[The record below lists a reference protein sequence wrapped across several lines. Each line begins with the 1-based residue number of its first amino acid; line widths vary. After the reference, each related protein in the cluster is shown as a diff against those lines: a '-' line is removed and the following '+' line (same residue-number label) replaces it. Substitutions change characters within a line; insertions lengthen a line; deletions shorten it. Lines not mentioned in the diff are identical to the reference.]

1 MSIRGKKEGFCRLI
15 GSFLLLLS
23 FILSIFF
30 SILALDEA
38 ILSLILIFIIIP
50 PFLMSILLKLEQV
63 FVVNNSIKFL
73 ISLVILVVV
82 LNSVTLPINSDL
94 LNIRFGLL
102 ESSNLLLISC
112 WHFSLSIYKK
122 NKLIFIIGG
131 LTSFVLNML
140 LWSSLKHVFIIGL
153 ILLLTQLFG
162 LLLIILAELIMKKKG
177 LLNYI

>member
-30 SILALDEA
+30 SILALNEA

-50 PFLMSILLKLEQV
+50 PFLMSILLKLEQA
-63 FVVNNSIKFL
+63 FIVNISTKLL
-73 ISLVILVVV
+73 ILLATLVVV

-94 LNIRFGLL
+94 LKTRFVLL

-112 WHFSLSIYKK
+112 WHTSLSIYKK
-122 NKLIFIIGG
+122 NKIIFIVGG
-131 LTSFVLNML
+131 STSFVLNVL
-140 LWSSLKHVFIIGL
+140 LWLSLKHLFIISISL
-153 ILLLTQLFG
+153 MLTLFFG
-162 LLLIILAELIMKKKG
+162 LLLITSAELIMKKKG
-177 LLNYI
+177 LLNFI